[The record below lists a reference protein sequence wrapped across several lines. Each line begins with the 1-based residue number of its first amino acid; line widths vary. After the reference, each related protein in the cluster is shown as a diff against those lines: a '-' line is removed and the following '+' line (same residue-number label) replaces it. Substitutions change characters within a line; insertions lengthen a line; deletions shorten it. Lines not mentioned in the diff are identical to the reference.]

1 MKRSFDALRRSYGLR
16 RAVGRNVSKYLEAL
30 RVFGAAHKPDNGI
43 EEEEDISALE
53 ASDSRGISVRSPVLA
68 IA

>member
-1 MKRSFDALRRSYGLR
+1 MSANILKLSAS
-16 RAVGRNVSKYLEAL
+16 S
-30 RVFGAAHKPDNGI
+30 AHKPDNGI